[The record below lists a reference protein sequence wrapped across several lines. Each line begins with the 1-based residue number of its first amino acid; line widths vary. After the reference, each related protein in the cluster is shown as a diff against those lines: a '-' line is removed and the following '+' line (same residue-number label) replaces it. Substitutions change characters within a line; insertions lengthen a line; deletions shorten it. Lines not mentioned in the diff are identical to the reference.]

1 MQSFVPVSYKF
12 LYKLGT
18 ESVSWLSLR
27 LQHMFKYNHM
37 VKKVHNAYRA
47 VSLIRFQNILQK
59 GAGIVIL
66 VLNWGETE
74 IGRDGVLI

>member
-1 MQSFVPVSYKF
+1 
-12 LYKLGT
+12 
-18 ESVSWLSLR
+18 
-27 LQHMFKYNHM
+27 MFKYNHM
-37 VKKVHNAYRA
+37 VKKVHNAYKA